1 MSRVLLI
8 EDNRRLAELVGGA
21 LRRVG
26 IATDEFGDIE
36 AARQVIGAGD
46 YALLILDRGLPDGDG
61 IDFLREIRAARKRI
75 PCLVLT
81 ARDAV
86 HDRVAGLESGADD
99 YLSKPFS
106 IDELVARVRALLRR
120 PENVEAL
127 ERQFGDLVLAEDGT
141 TLTCGNAVAVVAVA
155 EAQIL
160 GALMAGGG
168 RTIRRASLEHA
179 AWGLGEP
186 VTLNA
191 LDVAIHRLRKKLR
204 TLGSSVYIVNMKGV
218 GFAMKGGE
226 PDESAP

>member
-8 EDNRRLAELVGGA
+8 EDNLRIAELVGGA

-36 AARQVIGAGD
+36 AARQAMRSSE

-61 IDFLREIRAARKRI
+61 IDFLREIRAAKKRT

-120 PENVEAL
+120 PGNVEAL

-141 TLTCGNAVAVVAVA
+141 ALTCGNAIAVLAVA

-168 RTIRRASLEHA
+168 RTIRRTSLEHA
-179 AWGLGEP
+179 AWGLAEP

-204 TLGSSVYIVNMKGV
+204 ALGSAISIVNIKGI
-218 GFAMKGGE
+218 GFAMRGGE
-226 PDESAP
+226 ADESAP